1 MDCSWITK
9 QLPELLQGA
18 LEPHTE
24 QMVLEHLAHCEQCRR
39 ELAFWAQ
46 LGMQMRAQAAP
57 PLPKALG
64 EAVADRLGLRQ
75 PPTVRGTLNAATGA
89 LRLTG
94 SAVRLALT
102 LATNNKL

>member
-1 MDCSWITK
+1 MDCSWIAQ

-18 LEPHTE
+18 LEPRTE
-24 QMVLEHLAHCEQCRR
+24 QMVLEHLAHCEACRR

-46 LGMQMRAQAAP
+46 LGAQLRTQTS
-57 PLPKALG
+57 PLPKTTR

-75 PPTVRGTLNAATGA
+75 PPTVRSTLNAAAGA

-102 LATNNKL
+102 LATGNKL